1 VTRLLRTALAILVV
15 LALWEAAARAGVLGG
30 RVVPAPSG
38 ILFDWW
44 TQRADYALH
53 IAATAKAAALG
64 FLIGNGVAILCAVL
78 FILAPSIERLS
89 RGVTITLFA
98 VPAITIGQVLV
109 VAYDGI
115 VPQVAL
121 SAICVYFPT
130 MVATLIGLREIDPRA
145 SDVVRVYG
153 GDSLCI
159 LRYVRLRAALP
170 GLLAGL
176 KVAAPA
182 ALLGAIL
189 AEFGSGSRWGLGTF
203 LLGSL
208 GQANAARLWGIGLS
222 ATAVAALG
230 YAIFALGA
238 RRVLGATLSVTLAA
252 NSAPDRLGSYRLGR
266 PGQRVLM
273 AIGALALPF
282 VVWWAAPRILGLNP
296 IIARDPIDTFHY
308 LALDNGAATA
318 RAALLSALS
327 STLPAAGLGLL
338 LGLAAAFL
346 LASLSVLRPELAR
359 LLLPPSLVLQTMP
372 LVALTPMIV
381 LIFGRDLAAMLAVTI
396 TVVFFPAYVTLAQGF
411 SLTPPAA
418 LDVVRC
424 YGDRPVKSLLLVSV
438 PFSLPYVFA
447 AARLVAPRAL
457 LGAMIAEF
465 LATGTG
471 LGQLLNAS
479 RGQLDYGMIWATA
492 FASVVVAIL
501 AYQAVGLV
509 ERLATSGRES

>member
-1 VTRLLRTALAILVV
+1 MIRWFRIIIILLAFFG
-15 LALWEAAARAGVLGG
+15 LWEALAHIAIVAGHGL
-30 RVVPAPSG
+30 PPPSG
-38 ILFDWW
+38 ILLDWW
-44 TQRADYALH
+44 TQRDIYALH
-53 IAATAKAAALG
+53 IAATAQAAALG
-64 FLIGNGVAILCAVL
+64 FVIGNTVAILCAIV
-78 FILAPSIERLS
+78 FILSPLLERLT

-145 SDVVRVYG
+145 IDVVHVYG
-153 GDSLCI
+153 GNSLAV
-159 LRYVRLRAALP
+159 LRFVRLRAALP

-208 GQANAARLWGIGLS
+208 GQANPSRLWGIGLA
-222 ATAVAALG
+222 ATAVAASG
-230 YAIFALGA
+230 FAIFSLAA
-238 RRVLGATLSVTLAA
+238 RAVLGATIPVTVAA
-252 NSAPDRLGSYRLGR
+252 NSAPDCLGSYRAAR
-266 PGQRVLM
+266 SGQRTLIV
-273 AIGALALPF
+273 ISALALPF
-282 VVWWAAPRILGLNP
+282 IVWWTAPRILGLDP
-296 IIARDPIDTFHY
+296 IIARDPIDTFRY
-308 LALDNGAATA
+308 LFLEDGAPSA
-318 RAALLSALS
+318 RAALLSALC

-338 LGLAAAFL
+338 LGLGAAFL
-346 LASLSVLRPELAR
+346 MASLSVLRPGLAR
-359 LLLPPSLVLQTMP
+359 VLLPPALILQTMP

-381 LIFGRDLAAMLAVTI
+381 LIFGRDLAAMLAVTVA
-396 TVVFFPAYVTLAQGF
+396 VVFFPAFVTLAQGF
-411 SLTPPAA
+411 ALTPPAA
-418 LDVVRC
+418 LDVVRS
-424 YGDRPVKSLLLVSV
+424 YGERPVKALLLVSA
-438 PFSLPYVFA
+438 PFALPHLFA

-479 RGQLDYGMIWATA
+479 RGKLDYGMIWATA
-492 FASVVVAIL
+492 FVSVLVAIL
-501 AYQAVGLV
+501 SYQAVGLV
-509 ERLATSGRES
+509 ERLSTASSDG